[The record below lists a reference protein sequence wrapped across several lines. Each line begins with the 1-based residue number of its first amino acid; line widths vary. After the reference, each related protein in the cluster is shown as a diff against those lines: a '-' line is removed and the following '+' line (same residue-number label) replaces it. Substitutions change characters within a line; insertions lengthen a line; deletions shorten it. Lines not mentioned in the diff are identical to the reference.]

1 MANGC
6 VWPAASKKTVSA
18 GIPLPS
24 PTENFGVVEKKKII
38 IIMIIIIIIIIIMII
53 VIIIIIIIIIIMKMQ
68 IVFAT

>member
-24 PTENFGVVEKKKII
+24 PTENFGVVEKKKKI

>member
-24 PTENFGVVEKKKII
+24 PTENFGVVEKKKKI

-53 VIIIIIIIIIIMKMQ
+53 MIIVINTRQ
-68 IVFAT
+68 FY

>member
-24 PTENFGVVEKKKII
+24 PTEKFGFVEKKKKK
-38 IIMIIIIIIIIIMII
+38 IMIIIIIIIIIIMII
-53 VIIIIIIIIIIMKMQ
+53 MIIVINTRQ
-68 IVFAT
+68 FY